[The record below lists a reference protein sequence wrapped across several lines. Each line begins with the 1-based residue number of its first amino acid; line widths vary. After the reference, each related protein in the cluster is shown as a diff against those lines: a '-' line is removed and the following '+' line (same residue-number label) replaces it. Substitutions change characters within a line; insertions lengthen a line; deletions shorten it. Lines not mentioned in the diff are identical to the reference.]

1 MRCRPTPLDSRAP
14 NRQGRGNGSEDGM
27 SQARA
32 QITLTVQTKDS
43 DEPLAATVG
52 ELVIAGWTGR
62 NREAM
67 EAHIAELEAIG
78 IARPK
83 TVPMFYRVAAGLLTT
98 ATEIQVSGP
107 HSSGEAETVI
117 LNLGGRHYVAV
128 GSDHTDRKAETVGV
142 SLSKQMCAKPVGPAV
157 WPFDEVA
164 GHWDDLVLRSW
175 IEDGNGRTLY
185 QEGAVSAM
193 RPPGELQ
200 ALYGDLPE
208 GAAMF
213 GGTLAVHGDI
223 RPAAAFEME
232 LEDPVL
238 GRRLRHRYEIV
249 PLPVEG

>member
-1 MRCRPTPLDSRAP
+1 MGESA
-14 NRQGRGNGSEDGM
+14 
-27 SQARA
+27 A
-32 QITLTVQTKDS
+32 QLNLTVQTQAGE
-43 DEPLAATVG
+43 EPLAAAVG
-52 ELVIAGWTGR
+52 ELIIAGWTGR

-83 TVPMFYRVAAGLLTT
+83 AVPTFYRVAASLLTT
-98 ATEIQVSGP
+98 AAEIQVSGP
-107 HSSGEAETVI
+107 HSSGEAETAI
-117 LNLGGRHYVAV
+117 LNLGGRHFVAV
-128 GSDHTDRKAETVGV
+128 GSDHTDRQAETVGV

-164 GHWDDLVLRSW
+164 GHWDELVLRSW
-175 IEDGNGRTLY
+175 VEEDGGRSLY

-193 RPPGELQ
+193 CPPAELQ
-200 ALYGDLPE
+200 NLYGGLPE

-213 GGTLAVHGDI
+213 GGTLAVHGEI
-223 RPAAAFEME
+223 RTSAAFEME

-238 GRRLRHRYEIV
+238 GRRLRHRYTIL

>member
-1 MRCRPTPLDSRAP
+1 MGESA
-14 NRQGRGNGSEDGM
+14 
-27 SQARA
+27 A
-32 QITLTVQTKDS
+32 QLNLTVQTQDGE
-43 DEPLAATVG
+43 EPLTGAVG

-98 ATEIQVSGP
+98 AAEIQVSGP

-128 GSDHTDRKAETVGV
+128 GSDHTDRQAETVGV
-142 SLSKQMCAKPVGPAV
+142 SLSKQMCAKPIGATV
-157 WPFDEVA
+157 WPYEEVA

-175 IEDGNGRTLY
+175 VEDGGGRSLY
-185 QEGAVSAM
+185 QEGTAAAM
-193 RPPGELQ
+193 RPPAELQ
-200 ALYGDLPE
+200 GLYGGLPA

-213 GGTLAVHGDI
+213 GGTLAVHGEI
-223 RPAAAFEME
+223 RTSAAFEME

-238 GRRLRHRYEIV
+238 GRRLRHRYTIL

>member
-1 MRCRPTPLDSRAP
+1 M
-14 NRQGRGNGSEDGM
+14 SESG
-27 SQARA
+27 A
-32 QITLTVQTKDS
+32 QLNLTVQTKDGE
-43 DEPLAATVG
+43 EPLAAAVR

-78 IARPK
+78 IPRPK
-83 TVPMFYRVAAGLLTT
+83 SVPVFYRVAASLLST
-98 ATEIQVSGP
+98 ADEIQVSGP

-117 LNLGGRHYVAV
+117 LNLGRRHYVGV
-128 GSDHTDRKAETVGV
+128 GSDHTDRQAETVGI
-142 SLSKQMCAKPVGPAV
+142 SLSKQMCAKPVGPTV

-164 GHWDDLVLRSW
+164 GHWDDLILRSW
-175 IEDGNGRTLY
+175 IDEDGARTLY
-185 QEGAVSAM
+185 QEGTAAAM

-200 ALYGDLPE
+200 DLYGGLGE

-223 RPAAAFEME
+223 RPSAAFEME

-238 GRRLRHRYEIV
+238 GRRLRHRYTIV

>member
-1 MRCRPTPLDSRAP
+1 MSESAAQLD
-14 NRQGRGNGSEDGM
+14 
-27 SQARA
+27 
-32 QITLTVQTKDS
+32 LTVQTKDGN
-43 DEPLAATVG
+43 EALAAAVG

-83 TVPMFYRVAAGLLTT
+83 TVPMFYRVAAALLTT
-98 ATEIQVSGP
+98 AAEIQVSGP

-117 LNLGGRHYVAV
+117 LNLDGRHYVAV
-128 GSDHTDRKAETVGV
+128 GSDHTDRQAETVGV

-157 WPFDEVA
+157 WPYDEVA
-164 GHWDDLVLRSW
+164 GHWDDLILRSW
-175 IEDGNGRTLY
+175 IEEDGGRSLY
-185 QEGAVSAM
+185 QEGAVAAM

-200 ALYGDLPE
+200 NLYGGLPQ

-213 GGTLAVHGDI
+213 GGTLAVTGDI

>member
-1 MRCRPTPLDSRAP
+1 M
-14 NRQGRGNGSEDGM
+14 SESG
-27 SQARA
+27 AHLR
-32 QITLTVQTKDS
+32 LTAQTKAG
-43 DEPLAATVG
+43 EEALAAAVDA
-52 ELVIAGWTGR
+52 LVIAGWTGR

-98 ATEIQVSGP
+98 AAEIQVSGP

-117 LNLGGRHYVAV
+117 LNLDGRHYVAV
-128 GSDHTDRKAETVGV
+128 GSDHTDRQAETVGV

-157 WPFDEVA
+157 WPYDEVA
-164 GHWDDLVLRSW
+164 GHWDDLILRSW
-175 IEDGNGRTLY
+175 IEEDGGRSLY
-185 QEGAVSAM
+185 QEGAVAAM
-193 RPPGELQ
+193 RPPAELQ
-200 ALYGDLPE
+200 GLYGDLPE

-213 GGTLAVHGDI
+213 GGTLAVRGEI

-232 LEDPVL
+232 LDDPVL
-238 GRRLRHRYEIV
+238 GRRLRHRYAIV

>member
-1 MRCRPTPLDSRAP
+1 MSESAAQLD
-14 NRQGRGNGSEDGM
+14 
-27 SQARA
+27 
-32 QITLTVQTKDS
+32 LTVQTNDGE
-43 DEPLAATVG
+43 EPLAAAVN

-78 IARPK
+78 IPRPK
-83 TVPMFYRVAAGLLTT
+83 SVPVFYRVAASLLST
-98 ATEIQVSGP
+98 ADEIQVSGP

-117 LNLGGRHYVAV
+117 LNLGGRHCVGV
-128 GSDHTDRKAETVGV
+128 GSDHTDRQAETVGI
-142 SLSKQMCAKPVGPAV
+142 SLSKQMCAKPIGATV

-164 GHWDDLVLRSW
+164 GHWDDLILRSW
-175 IEDGNGRTLY
+175 IDEDGARTLY
-185 QEGAVSAM
+185 QEGAAAAM

-200 ALYGDLPE
+200 ALYGGLGK

-213 GGTLAVHGDI
+213 GGTLAVRGDI

-238 GRRLRHRYEIV
+238 GRRLRHRYTIV

>member
-1 MRCRPTPLDSRAP
+1 MRESAAHL
-14 NRQGRGNGSEDGM
+14 
-27 SQARA
+27 
-32 QITLTVQTKDS
+32 TLTAQTRAG
-43 DEPLAATVG
+43 EEAFAAAVDV
-52 ELVIAGWTGR
+52 LVIAGWTGR
-62 NREAM
+62 NRDAM

-98 ATEIQVSGP
+98 AAEIQVSGP

-128 GSDHTDRKAETVGV
+128 GSDHTDRQAETVGV

-157 WPFDEVA
+157 WPYDEVA
-164 GHWDDLVLRSW
+164 GHWDDLILRSW
-175 IEDGNGRTLY
+175 IEEDGGRSLY
-185 QEGAVSAM
+185 QEGAVAAM

-200 ALYGDLPE
+200 NLYGGLPE
-208 GAAMF
+208 GTAMF
-213 GGTLAVHGDI
+213 GGTLAVKGEI
-223 RPAAAFEME
+223 RPAAAFEMD

-238 GRRLRHRYEIV
+238 GRRLHHRYEIV

>member
-1 MRCRPTPLDSRAP
+1 M
-14 NRQGRGNGSEDGM
+14 GGS
-27 SQARA
+27 AA
-32 QITLTVQTKDS
+32 QLHLTVQAKDG
-43 DEPLAATVG
+43 DEPMAAAVG

-83 TVPMFYRVAAGLLTT
+83 TVPMFYRVAADLLTT
-98 ATEIQVSGP
+98 AAEIQVSGP
-107 HSSGEAETVI
+107 YSSGEAETVI

-128 GSDHTDRKAETVGV
+128 GSDHTDRQAETVGV
-142 SLSKQMCAKPVGPAV
+142 SLSKQMCAKPVGPSV

-175 IEDGNGRTLY
+175 IEDGGGRSLY
-185 QEGAVSAM
+185 QEGTAAAM

-200 ALYGDLPE
+200 GLYGGLPE

-223 RPAAAFEME
+223 RPSAAFEME

-238 GRRLRHRYEIV
+238 GRRLRHRYDIL

>member
-1 MRCRPTPLDSRAP
+1 MIPSGACL
-14 NRQGRGNGSEDGM
+14 
-27 SQARA
+27 
-32 QITLTVQTKDS
+32 TLTAQTKGG
-43 DEPLAATVG
+43 DEPLVAAVG

-67 EAHIAELEAIG
+67 EKHIAELEAIG
-78 IARPK
+78 IPRPK
-83 TVPMFYRVAAGLLTT
+83 SVPVFYRVAACLLTV
-98 ATEIQVSGP
+98 ADEIQVSGG

-117 LNLGGRHYVAV
+117 LNLGGRHYVGV
-128 GSDHTDRKAETVGV
+128 GSDHTDRQAETMGI
-142 SLSKQMCAKPVGPAV
+142 SLSKQMCAKPIGPTV

-164 GHWDDLVLRSW
+164 DHWDDLILRSW
-175 IEDGNGRTLY
+175 IDEDGEARRLY
-185 QEGAVSAM
+185 QEGQVSAM

-200 ALYGDLPE
+200 ALYGGLPD

-213 GGTLAVHGDI
+213 GGTLAARGGI

-238 GRRLRHRYEIV
+238 GRRLHHRYEIV

>member
-1 MRCRPTPLDSRAP
+1 MRESAAHLTL
-14 NRQGRGNGSEDGM
+14 M
-27 SQARA
+27 A
-32 QITLTVQTKDS
+32 QTGAG
-43 DEPLAATVG
+43 EEAFAAAVET
-52 ELVIAGWTGR
+52 LVIAGWTGR
-62 NREAM
+62 NRDAM

-98 ATEIQVSGP
+98 AAEIQVSGP

-128 GSDHTDRKAETVGV
+128 GSDHTDRQAETVGV

-157 WPFDEVA
+157 WPYDEVA
-164 GHWDDLVLRSW
+164 GHWDDLILRSW
-175 IEDGNGRTLY
+175 IEEDGGRSLY
-185 QEGAVSAM
+185 QEGAVAAM

-200 ALYGDLPE
+200 NLYGGLPE

-213 GGTLAVHGDI
+213 GGTLAVKGEI
-223 RPAAAFEME
+223 RPAAAFEMD

-238 GRRLRHRYEIV
+238 GRRLHHRYEVV
-249 PLPVEG
+249 PRPVEG

>member
-1 MRCRPTPLDSRAP
+1 MECSPTPLDSRAP
-14 NRQGRGNGSEDGM
+14 NRQGRRNDFEDGM
-27 SQARA
+27 SQNRV
-32 QITLTVQTKDS
+32 QIALTAHTKGGDK
-43 DEPLAATVG
+43 PLAAEIG

-67 EAHIAELEAIG
+67 EKHIAELEAIG

-83 TVPMFYRVAAGLLTT
+83 SVPVFYRVAACLLTV
-98 ATEIQVSGP
+98 ADEIQVSGP

-117 LNLGGRHYVAV
+117 LNLGGQHYVGV
-128 GSDHTDRKAETVGV
+128 GSDHTDRQAETVGI
-142 SLSKQMCAKPVGPAV
+142 SLSKQMCAKPIGPAV

-164 GHWDDLVLRSW
+164 DHWDSLILRSW
-175 IEDGNGRTLY
+175 IEEDGARRLY
-185 QEGAVSAM
+185 QEGAVAAM

-200 ALYGDLPE
+200 TLYGGLPE

-213 GGTLAVHGDI
+213 GGTLAARGNI

-238 GRRLRHRYEIV
+238 GRRLHHRYEIV

>member
-1 MRCRPTPLDSRAP
+1 MSESAAQLD
-14 NRQGRGNGSEDGM
+14 
-27 SQARA
+27 
-32 QITLTVQTKDS
+32 LTVQTKDGE
-43 DEPLAATVG
+43 EPLAAAVS

-78 IARPK
+78 IPRPK
-83 TVPMFYRVAAGLLTT
+83 SVPVFYRVAASLLST
-98 ATEIQVSGP
+98 ADEIQVSGP

-117 LNLGGRHYVAV
+117 LNLGGRHCVGV
-128 GSDHTDRKAETVGV
+128 GSDHTDRQAETVGI
-142 SLSKQMCAKPVGPAV
+142 SLSKQMCAKPIGATV

-164 GHWDDLVLRSW
+164 GHWDDLILRSW
-175 IEDGNGRTLY
+175 IDEDGARTLY
-185 QEGAVSAM
+185 QEGAAAAM

-200 ALYGDLPE
+200 ALYGGLGK

-213 GGTLAVHGDI
+213 GGTLAVRGDI

-238 GRRLRHRYEIV
+238 GRRLRHRYTIV

>member
-1 MRCRPTPLDSRAP
+1 M
-14 NRQGRGNGSEDGM
+14 SE
-27 SQARA
+27 SAVQLN
-32 QITLTVQTKDS
+32 LTTQTNAG
-43 DEPLAATVG
+43 EEALAAAVDA
-52 ELVIAGWTGR
+52 LVIAGWTGR

-67 EAHIAELEAIG
+67 EAHIGELEAIG

-98 ATEIQVSGP
+98 AAEIQVSGP
-107 HSSGEAETVI
+107 HSSGEAETAI

-128 GSDHTDRKAETVGV
+128 CSDHTDRQAETVGV
-142 SLSKQMCAKPVGPAV
+142 SLSKQMCAKPIGPAV

-175 IEDGNGRTLY
+175 IEEDGKRSLY
-185 QEGAVSAM
+185 QEGSVAAM
-193 RPPGELQ
+193 RPPAVLQ
-200 ALYGDLPE
+200 GLYGGLPE

-213 GGTLAVHGDI
+213 GGTLAVKGEI

-238 GRRLRHRYEIV
+238 DRRLRHRYAIL

>member
-1 MRCRPTPLDSRAP
+1 
-14 NRQGRGNGSEDGM
+14 M
-27 SQARA
+27 SQTRV
-32 QITLTVQTKDS
+32 QIALTAQTKDG
-43 DEPLAATVG
+43 DEPLTAAVG
-52 ELVIAGWTGR
+52 DLVIAGWTGR

-67 EAHIAELEAIG
+67 EKHIAELEAIG

-83 TVPMFYRVAAGLLTT
+83 SVPVFYRVAACLLTV
-98 ATEIQVSGP
+98 ADEIQVSGP

-117 LNLGGRHYVAV
+117 LNLCGRHYVGV
-128 GSDHTDRKAETVGV
+128 GSDHTDRQAETVGI
-142 SLSKQMCAKPVGPAV
+142 SLSKQMCAKPIGPTV

-164 GHWDDLVLRSW
+164 DHWDDLILRSW
-175 IEDGNGRTLY
+175 IDEDGGARRLY
-185 QEGAVSAM
+185 QEGQVAAM

-200 ALYGDLPE
+200 ALYGGLPD

-213 GGTLAVHGDI
+213 GGTLAARGGI

-238 GRRLRHRYEIV
+238 GRRLHHRYEIV

>member
-1 MRCRPTPLDSRAP
+1 M
-14 NRQGRGNGSEDGM
+14 SE
-27 SQARA
+27 SAAHLTLSA
-32 QITLTVQTKDS
+32 QTGAGEEALS
-43 DEPLAATVG
+43 AAVDA
-52 ELVIAGWTGR
+52 LVIAGWTGR
-62 NREAM
+62 NRDAM

-98 ATEIQVSGP
+98 AAEIQVSGP
-107 HSSGEAETVI
+107 HSSGEVETVI

-128 GSDHTDRKAETVGV
+128 GSDHTDRQAETVGV

-157 WPFDEVA
+157 WPHDEVA
-164 GHWDDLVLRSW
+164 GHWDDLILRSW
-175 IEDGNGRTLY
+175 IEEDGGRSLY
-185 QEGAVSAM
+185 QEGAVAAM

-200 ALYGDLPE
+200 GLYGGLPE

-213 GGTLAVHGDI
+213 GGTLAVKGEI

-238 GRRLRHRYEIV
+238 GRRLHHRYEIV

>member
-1 MRCRPTPLDSRAP
+1 MGESA
-14 NRQGRGNGSEDGM
+14 
-27 SQARA
+27 A
-32 QITLTVQTKDS
+32 QFNLTVQTKNG
-43 DEPLAATVG
+43 DEPLAAAVG

-83 TVPMFYRVAAGLLTT
+83 TVPAFYRVAAGLLTT
-98 ATEIQVSGP
+98 AAEIQVSGP

-128 GSDHTDRKAETVGV
+128 GSDHTDRQAETVGV

-157 WPFDEVA
+157 WLFDEVA
-164 GHWDDLVLRSW
+164 GHWDELILRSW
-175 IEDGNGRTLY
+175 IEDGDGRSLY
-185 QEGAVSAM
+185 QEGTAAAM
-193 RPPGELQ
+193 RPPAELQ
-200 ALYGDLPE
+200 DLYGGLNE

-223 RPAAAFEME
+223 RPSAAFEME

-238 GRRLRHRYEIV
+238 GRRLRHRYTIV
-249 PLPVEG
+249 PLPVAG

>member
-1 MRCRPTPLDSRAP
+1 MGGSAAQLD
-14 NRQGRGNGSEDGM
+14 
-27 SQARA
+27 
-32 QITLTVQTKDS
+32 LTVQAQDG
-43 DEPLAATVG
+43 DEPLAAAVG

-83 TVPMFYRVAAGLLTT
+83 TAPMFYRVAAGLLTT

-117 LNLGGRHYVAV
+117 LNLGGRHHVAV
-128 GSDHTDRKAETVGV
+128 GSDHTDREAETVGV
-142 SLSKQMCAKPVGPAV
+142 SLSKQMCAKPIGPAV
-157 WPFDEVA
+157 WLWDDVA
-164 GHWDDLVLRSW
+164 GHWDDLVLRAW
-175 IEDGNGRTLY
+175 IEDDSGRSLY
-185 QEGAVSAM
+185 QEGAVAAM
-193 RPPGELQ
+193 RPPAELQ
-200 ALYGDLPE
+200 GLYGGLPE

-213 GGTLAVHGDI
+213 GGTLAVRGEI

-238 GRRLRHRYEIV
+238 GRRLRHRYTIL

>member
-1 MRCRPTPLDSRAP
+1 M
-14 NRQGRGNGSEDGM
+14 SE
-27 SQARA
+27 SAAHLTLSA
-32 QITLTVQTKDS
+32 QTDAG
-43 DEPLAATVG
+43 EEALAAAVDA
-52 ELVIAGWTGR
+52 LVIAGWTGR

-98 ATEIQVSGP
+98 AAKIQVSGP

-128 GSDHTDRKAETVGV
+128 GSDHTDRQAETVGV

-157 WPFDEVA
+157 WPYDEVA
-164 GHWDDLVLRSW
+164 GHWDDLILRSW
-175 IEDGNGRTLY
+175 IEEDGGRSLY
-185 QEGAVSAM
+185 QEGAVAAM

-200 ALYGDLPE
+200 GLYGGLPE

-213 GGTLAVHGDI
+213 GGTLAVKGEI

-238 GRRLRHRYEIV
+238 GRRLHHRYEIV

>member
-1 MRCRPTPLDSRAP
+1 M
-14 NRQGRGNGSEDGM
+14 SE
-27 SQARA
+27 SAA
-32 QITLTVQTKDS
+32 HLKLTAQTKDG
-43 DEPLAATVG
+43 DRPLAAAVG
-52 ELVIAGWTGR
+52 ALVIAGWTGR

-83 TVPMFYRVAAGLLTT
+83 TVPTFYRVAAGLLTT
-98 ATEIQVSGP
+98 GAEIQVSGP

-117 LNLGGRHYVAV
+117 LNLGGRHYVGV
-128 GSDHTDRKAETVGV
+128 GSDHTDRQAETVGV

-164 GHWDDLVLRSW
+164 GHWDELILRSW
-175 IEDGNGRTLY
+175 VEEDGGRSLY

-200 ALYGDLPE
+200 ALYGGLPE

-213 GGTLAVHGDI
+213 GGTLAVHGEI
-223 RPAAAFEME
+223 RTSAAFEME

-238 GRRLRHRYEIV
+238 GRCLRHRYTIV

>member
-1 MRCRPTPLDSRAP
+1 M
-14 NRQGRGNGSEDGM
+14 SE
-27 SQARA
+27 SAA
-32 QITLTVQTKDS
+32 QLNLTVQTNDGE
-43 DEPLAATVG
+43 EPLAAAVN

-78 IARPK
+78 IPRPK
-83 TVPMFYRVAAGLLTT
+83 SVPVFYRVAASLLST
-98 ATEIQVSGP
+98 ADEIQVSGP

-117 LNLGGRHYVAV
+117 LNLGGRHCVGV
-128 GSDHTDRKAETVGV
+128 GSDHTDRQAETVGI
-142 SLSKQMCAKPVGPAV
+142 SLSKQMCAKPIGATV

-164 GHWDDLVLRSW
+164 GHWDDLILRSW
-175 IEDGNGRTLY
+175 IDEDGARTLY
-185 QEGAVSAM
+185 QEGAAAAM

-200 ALYGDLPE
+200 ALYGGLGK

-213 GGTLAVHGDI
+213 GGTLAVRGDI
-223 RPAAAFEME
+223 RPAASFEME

-238 GRRLRHRYEIV
+238 GRRLRHRYTIV